1 VKTYPEILKHSKG
14 KRALR
19 QVWRDI
25 MRKLYVCGS
34 FRFVQQMK
42 ELEGKLKGENI
53 EYQISKEIDERGI
66 LGCLAKIDEADVVYV
81 VNPGG
86 YVGRSVCVDIGYA
99 YARNKP
105 IYAMH
110 SVDDPSVMGLMQG
123 VLSFEE
129 LIDFLKRG
137 GRL

>member
-1 VKTYPEILKHSKG
+1 M
-14 KRALR
+14 KR
-19 QVWRDI
+19 
-25 MRKLYVCGS
+25 LYVCGS
-34 FRFVQQMK
+34 FRFTDEMN
-42 ELEGKLKGENI
+42 ELEAKLRKANI
-53 EYQISKEIDERGI
+53 EYQISKKIDRRGI
-66 LGCLAKIDEADVVYV
+66 IGCLDKIDDADVVYV

-110 SVDDPSVMGLMQG
+110 LIEDPPVPNLIHG

-129 LIDFLKRG
+129 LISFLKQDEPAKNMT
-137 GRL
+137 